1 MNSYYFLNLGCP
13 KNRVDGDYLRG
24 DLQRLGLIESAK
36 PDTADYLFVNSCAF
50 IESARRET
58 VGEIEALIKGGIK
71 RSAEVILVGCYPAL
85 PEAELEISGISKAIP
100 FDRYDE
106 LLDYLA
112 ARTGTCRRPEKPRR
126 VSPDSYFAYVKIADG
141 CNNRCAYC
149 RIPSIRG
156 EYRSEAFSSII
167 GEAAYL
173 AERGVKEIIL
183 VAQDST
189 LYGTDLDR
197 KYDLADICREIGA
210 IDGIEWIRLMY
221 AHPAHLDLKLMERAF
236 SCAKVC
242 RYLDMPIQHISD
254 KILKRMNRASTSR
267 MIRDKIKWLRS
278 FDNEL
283 SLRTSLMV
291 GFPGESDD
299 DFRMLLDFTEEMRF
313 DHVGVFA
320 FSPERGT
327 MASRLDDRID
337 PELVQERQELL
348 METTS
353 RITEEIERSLIG
365 KIELMFIESLL
376 ADDPGQFEARSC
388 RQAPE
393 IDGFYRVERK
403 KSVSPGSF
411 HRIMI
416 SDLNQ
421 GVFYD

>member
-1 MNSYYFLNLGCP
+1 MSSYYFLNLGCP

-24 DLQRLGLIESAK
+24 DLRRLGLIESAK
-36 PDTADYLFVNSCAF
+36 PGTADYLFINSCAF

-58 VGEIEALIKGGIK
+58 LGEIETIIKGGIK
-71 RSAEVILVGCYPAL
+71 KSAEVILVGCYPAL
-85 PEAELEISGISKAIP
+85 PGAESEIPGISKAVP
-100 FDRYDE
+100 FDRYNE

-112 ARTGTCRRPEKPRR
+112 ERTGVCRRPEKPAR
-126 VSPDSYFAYVKIADG
+126 VSPDSFFAYLKIADG

-156 EYRSEAFSSII
+156 EYKSVPFDSIVD
-167 GEAAYL
+167 EAAFL
-173 AERGVKEIIL
+173 AGHGVKEIIL

-189 LYGTDLDR
+189 LYGIDLER
-197 KYDLADICREIGA
+197 KFDLADICREIGA
-210 IDGIEWIRLMY
+210 IDGVEWIRLMY
-221 AHPAHLDLKLMERAF
+221 THPAHLDLNLMERLF

-267 MIRDKIKWLRS
+267 MIRDKIKWLRN

-299 DFRMLLDFTEEMRF
+299 DFRMLLDFAEEIRF

-320 FSPERGT
+320 FSPEPGT
-327 MASRLDDRID
+327 PASRLDGRVD
-337 PELVQERQELL
+337 PELVEERRELL
-348 METTS
+348 METAS
-353 RITEEIERSLIG
+353 RITEEIERALIG
-365 KIELMFIESLL
+365 KIELMFIDSVS
-376 ADDPGQFEARSC
+376 ADDPAQFEARSY

-393 IDGFYRVERK
+393 IDGFYRIGRK

-411 HRIMI
+411 HRVMI

-421 GVFYD
+421 GVFL